1 MTNFSYKSIAIA
13 MVLNSLGICNLIAS
27 TWTQLNS
34 STLIVQQSSLTK
46 DTIHRVGDLFG
57 GGVIFFVDRTGH
69 HGLICSLSD
78 IVDPKSFQ
86 QFSKQDPTKLKGRK
100 DSADLINQVFAV
112 HKVEHAE
119 ELCNKYNNSNYG
131 TGVFSDWHLPTLE
144 QLEILFLVKNEVN
157 KALEDFNK
165 AITDPLNGRRAGA
178 LFFAR
183 HLDYFIVTQN
193 SHPSPGLGTVKTIYR
208 DPKLIVHLPGLA
220 KNEAPRRGR
229 HLISLFSLTND
240 IDLET

>member
-131 TGVFSDWHLPTLE
+131 TGVFSDWHLHTLE

-165 AITDPLNGRRAGA
+165 AITDPLNKKYWSSSKNYDDLMIGSNWIFDFDIGESGVTNLPSVFVRA
-178 LFFAR
+178 
-183 HLDYFIVTQN
+183 V
-193 SHPSPGLGTVKTIYR
+193 R
-208 DPKLIVHLPGLA
+208 D
-220 KNEAPRRGR
+220 
-229 HLISLFSLTND
+229 F
-240 IDLET
+240 

>member
-1 MTNFSYKSIAIA
+1 MTNFSYKSIALA

-78 IVDPKSFQ
+78 IVDHKSFQ

-119 ELCNKYNNSNYG
+119 ELCNNYNNSNYG

-165 AITDPLNGRRAGA
+165 AITDPLSKKYWSSSKNYDDLMIGSNWIFDFDIGERGVTNLPSVFVRA
-178 LFFAR
+178 
-183 HLDYFIVTQN
+183 V
-193 SHPSPGLGTVKTIYR
+193 R
-208 DPKLIVHLPGLA
+208 D
-220 KNEAPRRGR
+220 
-229 HLISLFSLTND
+229 F
-240 IDLET
+240 